1 MKNNYQQNYEKYY
14 GKCQDGVNYQEDY
27 QGFLLKEV
35 LLTAKRLR
43 EKNIL
48 VSQLW
53 ATRRANDAFYRVHG
67 FRRIHLGD

>member
-14 GKCQDGVNYQEDY
+14 GKCQDGGKEPDY
-27 QGFLLKEV
+27 QGFLEKEG

-48 VSQLW
+48 VSQRW
-53 ATRRANDAFYRVHG
+53 ATRRGNEAFYRVHG